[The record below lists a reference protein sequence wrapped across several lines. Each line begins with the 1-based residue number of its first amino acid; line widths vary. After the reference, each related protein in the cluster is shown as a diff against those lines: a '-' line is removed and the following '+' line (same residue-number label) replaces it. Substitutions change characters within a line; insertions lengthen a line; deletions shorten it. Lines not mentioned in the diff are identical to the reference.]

1 MTAGELDFLLGI
13 LRREKFAGKHLEIGT
28 AAGGT
33 LCRMMQAFAPA
44 DRPPFVVVDPMNY
57 FSNQLDIVR
66 QNLRTH
72 HLSPESIDFRVQRS
86 DDAFAAARRGGER
99 FDFILVDGAHHIRY
113 VVDDLRWTQLLHVG
127 GVVCLHDY
135 GVSHGIRLAGDRF
148 MRKNPRYEKLGCVDS
163 LLALRKTGQP
173 TRAAEITLGDRLWAR
188 GLTPLLQAEESVKKW
203 SKTLRRS
210 LP

>member
-33 LCRMMQAFAPA
+33 LCRMMQAFSPA

-57 FSNQLDIVR
+57 FRNQLDIVR

-72 HLSPESIDFRVQRS
+72 QLPPEAVDFRVQRS
-86 DDAFAAARRGGER
+86 DKAFEPACRAGER
-99 FDFILVDGAHHIRY
+99 FDFILIDGAHHIRY
-113 VVDDLRWTQLLHVG
+113 VVDDLRWTRLLHVG

-135 GVSHGIRLAGDRF
+135 GTSLGIRLAADRF
-148 MRKNPRYEKLGCVDS
+148 MGRNPRYDKVGCVDS
-163 LLALRKTGQP
+163 LLALRKTGRS
-173 TRAAEITLGDRLWAR
+173 THAAEISFSDRLWAQA
-188 GLTPLLQAEESVKKW
+188 LTPLLQAEESFKRWK
-203 SKTLRRS
+203 RRRR
-210 LP
+210 